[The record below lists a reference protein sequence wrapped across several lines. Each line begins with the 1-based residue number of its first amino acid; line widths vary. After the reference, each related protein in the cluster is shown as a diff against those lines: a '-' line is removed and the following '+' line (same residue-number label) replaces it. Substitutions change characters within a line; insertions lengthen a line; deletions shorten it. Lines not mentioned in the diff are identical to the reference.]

1 MKLKYTLGI
10 ILLVISQHAYCQRSQ
25 PDGSSEPSNSNSL
38 DVVANSVTNL
48 AQKIS
53 RAIVSQRSKTEI
65 FSPVSIAGA
74 LSLLLLGSGGTT
86 RSELMDLM
94 GFSSEQINFTDIH
107 KGFGKLF
114 RELVS
119 NDPSVK
125 ANVPWRENDK
135 CNNIDYEDDDFM
147 SSRGSFHSSAKGSR
161 PRRDAET
168 QSDDDENSHEIH
180 IANGIFLDDEFNL
193 NPLYDMTAKELYRS
207 EVEKLD
213 FVTKPDESTKRI
225 NVWVNE
231 STHGKIPEIF
241 PTPVGSNT
249 VMVIASALYF
259 KALWK
264 DMFIE
269 GGTRSRDFFPNGKN
283 DSSIKVDMMAHGGCF
298 PFYESTDL
306 DARILGIPYEKN
318 LSTMYIIKPNHSSRQ
333 VLQELV
339 AKLDG
344 TTINEMIDKM
354 KMKTAIVLFP
364 KMHIS
369 KTLDL
374 KKVLKSLGVRSPFQ
388 QARSELSGISGDSKA
403 MASSVESSASPEVSN
418 QFRPA
423 VNLPHYSRFK
433 NKTTPANPNQLVFSR
448 NDIDKS
454 TTPTE
459 MPTTLDTNMIDEEEV
474 PTTTGASKAAKL
486 SNKSLRLRRDV
497 SYKTPT
503 EVKGKPAPLS
513 SKDFFLNKR
522 IVKPTGGK
530 KLRRSRRT
538 TQNLYVSDA
547 VHKVDLE
554 INERGTEGGAATAI
568 SLNRSGTSVVFKANE
583 PFLLIIRNDKTK
595 LPIFFGSVYD
605 PRD

>member
-1 MKLKYTLGI
+1 MKLTYTLGI
-10 ILLVISQHAYCQRSQ
+10 VLLVISQHANCQRQQSFASQ
-25 PDGSSEPSNSNSL
+25 SDGSTEPSNSNSV
-38 DVVANSVTNL
+38 DIVANSVTNL

-94 GFSSEQINFTDIH
+94 GFSGEQINFTDIH

-119 NDPSVK
+119 NDPSLK
-125 ANVPWRENDK
+125 ANVPWRQNDK
-135 CNNIDYEDDDFM
+135 CNNVDYDDDDFT
-147 SSRGSFHSSAKGSR
+147 SSRGSFPGSAKGSR
-161 PRRDAET
+161 PRRDAEIASAEDNNT
-168 QSDDDENSHEIH
+168 HEIH
-180 IANGIFLDDEFNL
+180 IANGIFVDDSYNL
-193 NPLYDMTAKELYRS
+193 NPLYDMTAKELYQS

-213 FVTKPDESTKRI
+213 FVGRPDEATKRI
-225 NVWVNE
+225 NAWVNE

-241 PTPVGSNT
+241 SASVGSNT

-269 GGTRSRDFFPNGKN
+269 GGTRSREFFPNGKN
-283 DSSIKVDMMAHGGCF
+283 ESSIKVDMMAHGGCF
-298 PFYESTDL
+298 PFYESPDL

-318 LSTMYIIKPNHSSRQ
+318 LSTMYIIKPNHSNRQ
-333 VLQELV
+333 VLQEMV
-339 AKLDG
+339 AKLDSS
-344 TTINEMIDKM
+344 TINGMIGRM

-369 KTLDL
+369 RTLDL
-374 KKVLKSLGVRSPFQ
+374 KKVMKTLGVRSVFHPG
-388 QARSELSGISGDSKA
+388 RSELSALSGGSN
-403 MASSVESSASPEVSN
+403 VQGSASPDLPN
-418 QFRPA
+418 PLRPA
-423 VNLPHYSRFK
+423 VNLPIYPRFK
-433 NKTTPANPNQLVFSR
+433 NKTKPANPNQLVFSR
-448 NDIDKS
+448 NEDDKTEIPTVPDTTITDEAEMAPS
-454 TTPTE
+454 TTSA
-459 MPTTLDTNMIDEEEV
+459 TN
-474 PTTTGASKAAKL
+474 SAKL
-486 SNKSLRLRRDV
+486 SNKSLKSKRDV

-503 EVKGKPAPLS
+503 EVKGKPDPLK

-530 KLRRSRRT
+530 KLRRRSRRA
-538 TQNLYVSDA
+538 TQSLYVNDA
-547 VHKVDLE
+547 IHKVDLE

-583 PFLLIIRNDKTK
+583 PFLLLIRNDKTK

-605 PRD
+605 PSE